1 MSDENEPSGA
11 SAGPVAYRTFD
22 DWHSEIEGFAM
33 RCERLDGP
41 VDELRAAFAAG
52 QSGLRLTDA
61 EREALEAAAR
71 IIDAYEEEMD
81 GFPSGA
87 AATLRGLLERLK

>member
-1 MSDENEPSGA
+1 MSPA
-11 SAGPVAYRTFD
+11 STGSVAYRTFD

-52 QSGLRLTDA
+52 QSGMRLTDA
-61 EREALEAAAR
+61 EREALKHFAA
-71 IIDAYEEEMD
+71 IDGPQYL
-81 GFPSGA
+81 PQTTSA
-87 AATLRGLLERLK
+87 AATIRGLLDRMK